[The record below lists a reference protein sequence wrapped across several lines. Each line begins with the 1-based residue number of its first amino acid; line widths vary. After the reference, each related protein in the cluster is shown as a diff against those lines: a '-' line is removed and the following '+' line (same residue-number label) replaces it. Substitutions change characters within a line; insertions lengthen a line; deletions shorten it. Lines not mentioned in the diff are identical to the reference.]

1 MPRIAGEIQEGDI
14 RPTARP
20 GDFYNRP
27 AVGPESRLEK
37 IAAAYDKIGVHI
49 GGYLRDRKKKQED
62 LEIAQGVELFKTRQA
77 LGENFT
83 ADEMAEK
90 AAKGDYEG
98 FKRLTRFQKEGI
110 RRARHEIAGLK
121 LQEHM
126 QTWQTTATLPD
137 ENGKQVPLDQ
147 VADSSRVVD
156 AFARESARWL
166 MEQTGGQYDPMLAQK
181 YIRDPERSAMNQFI
195 QQQASRRNEQI
206 RTEQQFV
213 ASGLMDAYTAPIIN
227 SGLFSSDPYS
237 AGRQFY
243 AAITHVAE
251 TLQQDGVSLADAS
264 AFLGQYIQTALRSVQ
279 DDDTIDK
286 ILAVARSHE
295 LLQNPEIQE
304 QMIGAADYGHRSL
317 AWAKDREK
325 EQKEELARQQSFD
338 LMNGI
343 RTGSLSRE
351 QLDAF
356 RYASPENMA
365 WAQKMQ
371 EAFAKAADSSHA
383 MDAEDFHIFRTG
395 VLHGDVPWSS
405 FMARLEDFSAEQQ
418 NEIWSCY
425 TKREE
430 RTRRLISLAEAQ
442 GKRLTR
448 AAIVKKEKSDRSEV
462 EKALNVFIKPR
473 LDRLQDAGFVNE
485 YANLDET
492 SVLMEDAI
500 FDRWMKW
507 QDNNPALAADTTENK
522 LALKSITKEVYD
534 LYSPN
539 FDEYEQNSSLARRGP
554 YVLRVET
561 ALNSITALKNTLSGD
576 TERQQAMMTALRSGD
591 VSQTAELLCR
601 YGLADKNT
609 AKGKAAQY
617 ITHQKFLDEEIAKTQ
632 KQGDE
637 TNAGGT
643 ASTD

>member
-27 AVGPESRLEK
+27 AVGPESRLEQ

-62 LEIAQGVELFKTRQA
+62 LEIAQGVELFKMRQA

-83 ADEMAEK
+83 AAEMAEK
-90 AAKGDYEG
+90 AEKGDYEG

-110 RRARHEIAGLK
+110 RRARHEAAGLK

-126 QTWQTTATLPD
+126 QTWQSTATLPD
-137 ENGKQVPLDQ
+137 ENGNPVPLDQ
-147 VADSSRVVD
+147 ITDSDRVID
-156 AFARESARWL
+156 AFNRESARWL
-166 MEQTGGQYDPMLAQK
+166 MEKTGGQYDPVLAQE
-181 YIRDPERSAMNQFI
+181 YIRDSERSAMNQFI
-195 QQQASRRNEQI
+195 QQQAAKRNEQI
-206 RTEQQFV
+206 RTEQRL
-213 ASGLMDAYTAPIIN
+213 AAAELMDAYTAPIIN
-227 SGLFSSDPYS
+227 DGLFDADPYT
-237 AGRQFY
+237 AGRRFY
-243 AAITHVAE
+243 DNISHVAE
-251 TLQQDGVSLADAS
+251 TLMRDGVSQSDAS
-264 AFLGQYIQTALRSVQ
+264 EFLGQYMQSALRSVNSH
-279 DDDTIDK
+279 DLIDK
-286 ILAVARSHE
+286 MLAIAQVHPF
-295 LLQNPEIQE
+295 LQDPTLKE
-304 QMIGAADYGHRSL
+304 QIIAAAEYGHRSVE
-317 AWAKDREK
+317 WAKDREN

-338 LMNGI
+338 ILNGI
-343 RTGSLSRE
+343 RTGTLSPE

-371 EAFAKAADSSHA
+371 EAFIKAADSSHA
-383 MDAEDFHIFRTG
+383 MDAEDFHGFRTG

-418 NEIWSCY
+418 DEIWSCY

-473 LDRLQDAGFVNE
+473 LDRLQDTGFVNE

-492 SVLMEDAI
+492 SVFMEDAI

-539 FDEYEQNSSLARRGP
+539 FDEYERNSSLARRGP
-554 YVLRVET
+554 YALRVET

-576 TERQQAMMTALRSGD
+576 TERQQAMMAALRSGD
-591 VSQTAELLCR
+591 VGQTAELLCR
-601 YGLADKNT
+601 YGTADKNT

-617 ITHQKFLDEEIAKTQ
+617 VTHQKFLDEEIAKTQ
-632 KQGDE
+632 KQGGE

-643 ASTD
+643 ASTN